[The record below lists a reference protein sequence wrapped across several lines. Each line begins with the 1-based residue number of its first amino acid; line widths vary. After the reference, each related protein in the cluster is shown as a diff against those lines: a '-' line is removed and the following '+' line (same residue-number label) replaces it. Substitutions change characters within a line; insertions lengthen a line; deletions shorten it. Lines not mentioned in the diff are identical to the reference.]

1 MRVVVFCQ
9 IKALNAGCASFRVLP
24 AGAGN
29 SQTAEL
35 ALGFFRSRKPIQ
47 VHVGNRYQ
55 VGDSPLMVWE
65 VANLFQGIDGT
76 PYAHIFCVAD
86 PSRRKTVAQNALE
99 AGNQYVRIQDAHAH

>member
-9 IKALNAGCASFRVLP
+9 IKALNAGCASFRVPP
-24 AGAGN
+24 AGVGN

>member
-1 MRVVVFCQ
+1 MSASLLQGR
-9 IKALNAGCASFRVLP
+9 AGGR
-24 AGAGN
+24 AGID
-29 SQTAEL
+29 QTAEF
-35 ALGFFRSRKPIQ
+35 ALGFFRSRKPVQ

-76 PYAHIFCVAD
+76 PYAHIFCLAD